1 MPVELRITSE
11 DWSQLLVTL
20 LPNDEEHAAVLVCG
34 QLRTSTKQVLLVHQ
48 VLAIKDDDLDAGSGP
63 LHISIR
69 PTTIARLTKRAARDG
84 LTLVMCHSHPFPG
97 AVHPSPLDTRTERE
111 LCGRVL
117 VGRLPERLVGS
128 LIVGPD
134 GWSARAWSADA
145 QFDVD
150 ELRVVGDR
158 IGRDRHH
165 SDDRL
170 ELDDSVDRQVRAWGS
185 DGQRAVADSTVVV
198 VGCGGTG
205 SHTAVQLAH
214 LGVSDFVL
222 IDPDYIEP
230 SNLSRIVGSTAADVG
245 RPKVDVLADAVRRI
259 NPRAVVRGLQTSV
272 LEVDAHAFLDAD
284 LIVSATDGHGSRALL
299 NQVASQYLIPVVDM
313 GVEVQVGESLRAGGG
328 VRILRPGSGCLQC
341 AGTLDAQLVRQ
352 EFLTDDEREV
362 EARRGYLRG
371 VDEPAP
377 SVVALNGVVASLA
390 VLEVCDLL
398 TGFLGSSRSRLL
410 YRAHARALTT
420 TDLSKRDD
428 CFVCGS
434 RGVLGVGDAQ
444 GLPRRAPSAA

>member
-1 MPVELRITSE
+1 
-11 DWSQLLVTL
+11 
-20 LPNDEEHAAVLVCG
+20 
-34 QLRTSTKQVLLVHQ
+34 
-48 VLAIKDDDLDAGSGP
+48 
-63 LHISIR
+63 
-69 PTTIARLTKRAARDG
+69 
-84 LTLVMCHSHPFPG
+84 
-97 AVHPSPLDTRTERE
+97 
-111 LCGRVL
+111 
-117 VGRLPERLVGS
+117 LVGS

-134 GWSARAWSADA
+134 GWSARAWCGDT
-145 QFDVD
+145 QLDVD

-158 IGRDRHH
+158 IARDRLHTAD
-165 SDDRL
+165 SL

-185 DGQRAVADSTVVV
+185 DGQRALADSTVVI

-214 LGVSDFVL
+214 LGVRGLVL

-230 SNLSRIVGSTAADVG
+230 SNLSRIVGSTASDVG

-259 NPRAVVRGLQTSV
+259 NPRADVRGLPRSV
-272 LEVDAHAFLDAD
+272 LEVDAHAYLDAD
-284 LIVSATDGHGSRALL
+284 LIVCATDGHGSRALL
-299 NQVASQYLIPVVDM
+299 NQVATQYLIPVVDM
-313 GVEVQVGESLRAGGG
+313 GVEVQPGEIVRAGGG
-328 VRILRPGSGCLQC
+328 VRVLRPRAGCLQC
-341 AGTLDAQLVRQ
+341 AGTLDPQLVRQ
-352 EFLTDDEREV
+352 EFLTDDEREL

-377 SVVALNGVVASLA
+377 SVIALNGVVASLA

-420 TDLSKRDD
+420 ADLPRRED

-434 RGVLGVGDAQ
+434 GGVLGLGDAQ

>member
-1 MPVELRITSE
+1 MPAELRITSE
-11 DWSQLLVTL
+11 DWSQLVASL
-20 LPNDEEHAAVLVCG
+20 LPDDEEHAAVLVCG
-34 QLRTSTKQVLLVHQ
+34 QLITPTKQVFLVHQ
-48 VLAIKDDDLDAGSGP
+48 VVAIGEDGLDEGSGP
-63 LHISIR
+63 MHVSIR
-69 PTTIARLTKRAARDG
+69 PTTIARLAKQAARDG
-84 LTLVMCHSHPFPG
+84 LSLVVCHSHPFPG
-97 AVHPSPLDTRTERE
+97 AVHPSPLDIRTERE
-111 LCGRVL
+111 LCGRFL
-117 VGRLPERLVGS
+117 VGRLPGRLVGS

-134 GWSARAWSADA
+134 GWSARAWSGDA
-145 QFDVD
+145 HFDID

-158 IGRDRHH
+158 IARDRLHT
-165 SDDRL
+165 DNRF

-185 DGQRAVADSTVVV
+185 DGQRALSDSTVVI

-214 LGVSDFVL
+214 LGVRSLVL

-230 SNLSRIVGSTAADVG
+230 SNLSRIVGSAADDVG
-245 RPKVDVLADAVRRI
+245 RSKVDVLADAMRRI
-259 NPRAVVRGLQTSV
+259 NPRAVVRGLSQSV
-272 LEVDAHAFLDAD
+272 LEVDARAYLDAD
-284 LIVSATDGHGSRALL
+284 LIVCATDGHGSRALL
-299 NQVASQYLIPVVDM
+299 NQVATQYLVPVVDM
-313 GVEVQVGESLRAGGG
+313 GVEVQPGAILRAGGG

-341 AGTLDAQLVRQ
+341 AGTIDPQRVRQ
-352 EFLTDDEREV
+352 EFLRDDEREM

-371 VDEPAP
+371 LDEPAP

-398 TGFLGSSRSRLL
+398 TGFLGSSRARLL

-420 TDLSKRDD
+420 ADFPRRDD

-434 RGVLGVGDAQ
+434 DGVLGVGDAH

>member
-1 MPVELRITSE
+1 MPVELRITSKE
-11 DWSQLLVTL
+11 WSQLLTAL
-20 LPNDEEHAAVLVCG
+20 LPDDEEHAAVLVCG
-34 QLRTSTKQVLLVHQ
+34 QLITPTKQVLLVHE
-48 VLAIKDDDLDAGSGP
+48 VLAIGDDDLDAGSGP
-63 LHISIR
+63 LHISIL
-69 PTTIARLTKRAARDG
+69 PTTIARLTKQVARDG
-84 LTLVMCHSHPFPG
+84 LSLVVCHSHPFPG
-97 AVHPSPLDTRTERE
+97 VVRPSPLDTRTERD

-117 VGRLPERLVGS
+117 VGRLPGRLVGS
-128 LIVGPD
+128 LIVGPN
-134 GWSARAWSADA
+134 GWSARAWCGDS
-145 QFDVD
+145 QLEID

-158 IGRDRHH
+158 IARDRPYTGD
-165 SDDRL
+165 SV

-185 DGQRAVADSTVVV
+185 DGQRSLADSSVVI

-205 SHTAVQLAH
+205 SHAAIQLSH
-214 LGVSDFVL
+214 LGVGGLVL
-222 IDPDYIEP
+222 IDPDDIER
-230 SNLSRIVGSTAADVG
+230 SNLSRIVGSTASDVG

-259 NPRAVVRGLQTSV
+259 NPRAVVQGVPKSV
-272 LEVDAHAFLDAD
+272 LEVDARAYLDAD
-284 LIVSATDGHGSRALL
+284 VIVCATDGHGSRALL
-299 NQVASQYLIPVVDM
+299 NQVATQYLVPVVDM
-313 GVEVQVGESLRAGGG
+313 GVEIQPGGILRAGGG
-328 VRILRPGSGCLQC
+328 VRILRPGAGCLQC
-341 AGTLDAQLVRQ
+341 AGTLDPQLVRQ

-377 SVVALNGVVASLA
+377 SVIALNGVVASLA

-420 TDLSKRDD
+420 ADLPRRDD

-434 RGVLGVGDAQ
+434 SGVLGVGDAH